1 MKILGISAFYHDSA
15 AAIIEDGKV
24 VAAAQEERFSRIRHD
39 AAFPGQALRYCL
51 DAAHCRLQDLDAI
64 AFYDKPFLKFERL
77 LETYYAFA
85 PRGLQSFLT
94 AMPVW
99 LKEKIFL
106 KRLLH
111 QQLSQI
117 GPYSKKQLKLL
128 FPEHHLSHAASAFYP
143 SGLKEAA
150 ILTLDGVG
158 EWATTTI
165 GYGIGKSISALQELR
180 FPHSLGLLYSAFTY
194 YLGFRVNSGEYK
206 MMGLAPY
213 GELAAPDTQRYL
225 AAIRSELVDIRPD
238 GSFWLNQ
245 DYFNYATGLTMVVE
259 EKWQQLL
266 GLPRRPPES
275 AITARHCHLALAIQ
289 TITEEIVLLLA
300 RQAKQLTDAPHL
312 CLAGGV
318 ALNSVANGKLRQSG
332 LFREIF
338 IQPAAGDAGC
348 ALGAALA
355 AYHLHLG
362 QERQVPAPGQDGM
375 QGAYLGPAFADA
387 DIEYLTRPFGAVFE
401 KIPDPAAL
409 AQKTAA
415 LLAGGQAIGWF
426 QGRMEFGPRA
436 LGNRSI
442 LADARHPDMQKK
454 LNLKVK
460 FRESFRPFAPAV
472 LAEDAAHYFELPG
485 TSPYMLQVQPLQA
498 SWRHPLPANYATLDL
513 HEKLSF
519 NRSAF
524 PAITHVDFSAR
535 IQTVHADTNPRFH
548 QLLQAF
554 KALTGTG
561 MLVNTSFNV
570 RGEPIVCTPAEAYRC
585 FMRTGLDYLVMGNY
599 MFDKTK
605 QPPWPEKAGW
615 QQEYVLD

>member
-39 AAFPGQALRYCL
+39 AAFPSQAVRYCL
-51 DAAHCRLQDLDAI
+51 AAAHCRLQDLEAI

-85 PRGLQSFLT
+85 PRGLKSFLA

-111 QQLSQI
+111 QELSKI
-117 GPYSKKQLKLL
+117 GPFPKKQVKFL

-150 ILTLDGVG
+150 LLTLDGVG
-158 EWATTTI
+158 EWATTSL
-165 GYGIGKSISALQELR
+165 GFGIGKNISVLKELR

-194 YLGFRVNSGEYK
+194 YLGFKVNSGEYK

-213 GELAAPDTQRYL
+213 GDLAAPETQRYL
-225 AAIRSELVDIRPD
+225 ATIRAKLIDIRED

-245 DYFNYATGLTMVVE
+245 HYFDYATGLTMVPE
-259 EKWQQLL
+259 EKWQQLF
-266 GLPRRPPES
+266 GFPRRKPET
-275 AITARHCHLALAIQ
+275 AIAPHHCHLALAIQ
-289 TITEEIVLLLA
+289 TITEEVVLKLA
-300 RQAKQLTDAPHL
+300 REAKQLTGAPHL

-318 ALNSVANGKLRQSG
+318 ALNSVANGKLQQSN
-332 LFREIF
+332 LFQEIF
-338 IQPAAGDAGC
+338 IQPAAGDAGG

-355 AYHLHLG
+355 AYHLHFNQDRNIG
-362 QERQVPAPGQDGM
+362 APGQDAM
-375 QGAYLGPAFADA
+375 QGAFLGPAFSDT
-387 DIEYLTRPFGAVFE
+387 DIGWQTRSFGAVSE
-401 KIPDPAAL
+401 KIPDPATL

-415 LLAGGQAIGWF
+415 LLAQGMVVGWF

-442 LADARHPDMQKK
+442 LANPHHPDMQQK

-460 FRESFRPFAPAV
+460 FREGFRPFAPAV
-472 LAEDAAHYFELPG
+472 LAEDAPTLFDLPG
-485 TSPYMLQVQPLQA
+485 KSPYMSFVQPVKA
-498 SWRHPLPANYATLDL
+498 SWRHPLPDQYETLGL
-513 HEKLSF
+513 QEKSYVI
-519 NRSAF
+519 RSAF
-524 PAITHVDFSAR
+524 PAVTHVDFSAR
-535 IQTVHADTNPRFH
+535 IQTVHPETNPRFH

-561 MLVNTSFNV
+561 LLVNTSFNV
-570 RGEPIVCTPAEAYRC
+570 RGEPIVCSPADAYRC
-585 FMRTGLDYLVMGNY
+585 FMRTGLDYLVMGDY
-599 MFDKTK
+599 IFDKTQ
-605 QPPWPEKAGW
+605 QPAWPENPDW
-615 QQEYVLD
+615 QQQYGLD